1 MSKPLWPD
9 AAIIKYPVSGT
20 KKYRPEGPS
29 LAASGLMVNL
39 RPEITRSVVAM
50 AETIPTSRPVIP

>member
-50 AETIPTSRPVIP
+50 AETIPA